1 MFLQFHGFDWDR
13 GNRAKCQKHGLSIA
27 LIESLFARP
36 LAIVPSTADLLEAD
50 SRDESRF
57 CAVGQTGNG
66 RRVFLVFTLRRKGDR
81 QLIRPISARYMHKKE
96 IESYE
101 KENPGV

>member
-1 MFLQFHGFDWDR
+1 MILQFDGFDWDR
-13 GNRAKCQKHGLSIA
+13 GNRAKCQKHGLSTA

-36 LAIVPSTADLLEAD
+36 LAIIPSAAD
-50 SRDESRF
+50 SQEERRF
-57 CAVGQTGNG
+57 CAVGQAGNG

-81 QLIRPISARYMHKKE
+81 QLIRPISARYMHNKE
-96 IESYE
+96 IEYYE

>member
-1 MFLQFHGFDWDR
+1 MFLQFDDFDWDR
-13 GNRAKCQKHGLSIA
+13 GNRAKCQKHGLSTA

-36 LAIVPSTADLLEAD
+36 LAIIPSATASQEE
-50 SRDESRF
+50 RRF

-66 RRVFLVFTLRRKGDR
+66 RRVFLVFTLRRNGDR

-96 IESYE
+96 VESYE

>member
-1 MFLQFHGFDWDR
+1 MILQFDGFDWDR

-36 LAIVPSTADLLEAD
+36 LAIIPSAAD
-50 SRDESRF
+50 SQEERRF
-57 CAVGQTGNG
+57 CAVGLIGSDW
-66 RRVFLVFTLRRKGDR
+66 RVFLVFTLRRKGDK
-81 QLIRPISARYMHKKE
+81 QLIRLISARYMHKKG

-101 KENPGV
+101 KENPSV

>member
-13 GNRAKCQKHGLSIA
+13 GNRAKCEKHGLSIA
-27 LIESLFARP
+27 LIESLFTRP
-36 LAIVPSTADLLEAD
+36 LAIVPSTAGLRE
-50 SRDESRF
+50 EGRF

-66 RRVFLVFTLRRKGDR
+66 RRVFLVFTLRRKAEK
-81 QLIRPISARYMHKKE
+81 QLIRPIGARYMHKKE

-101 KENPGV
+101 EENPGV

>member
-36 LAIVPSTADLLEAD
+36 LAIVPSTAGPRE
-50 SRDESRF
+50 ESRF

-66 RRVFLVFTLRRKGDR
+66 RRVFLVFTLRRKGNE

-96 IESYE
+96 MDAYE
-101 KENPGV
+101 KDNPDL

>member
-13 GNRAKCQKHGLSIA
+13 GNRAKCQKHGLSTA

-36 LAIVPSTADLLEAD
+36 LAIIPSAAD
-50 SRDESRF
+50 SREENRF
-57 CAVGQTGNG
+57 CAVGQTGDG
-66 RRVFLVFTLRRKGDR
+66 RRVFLVFTLRHRGEE
-81 QLIRPISARYMHKKE
+81 QLIRPISARYMDKKE

-101 KENPGV
+101 KENSGV

>member
-1 MFLQFHGFDWDR
+1 MILQFDGFDWDR

-36 LAIVPSTADLLEAD
+36 LAIIPSAAD
-50 SRDESRF
+50 SQEERRF

-66 RRVFLVFTLRRKGDR
+66 RRVFLVFTLRRKGDK

>member
-1 MFLQFHGFDWDR
+1 MILQFDGFDWDR

-36 LAIVPSTADLLEAD
+36 LAIIPSAAD
-50 SRDESRF
+50 SQEERRF

-66 RRVFLVFTLRRKGDR
+66 RNRIL
-81 QLIRPISARYMHKKE
+81 
-96 IESYE
+96 
-101 KENPGV
+101 

>member
-1 MFLQFHGFDWDR
+1 MISQFDGFDWDR
-13 GNRAKCQKHGLSIA
+13 GNKAKCQKHGLSIA

-36 LAIVPSTADLLEAD
+36 LAIIPSAAD
-50 SRDESRF
+50 SQEERRF

-66 RRVFLVFTLRRKGDR
+66 RRVFLVFTLRRKGNE

>member
-1 MFLQFHGFDWDR
+1 MALTGIEVTEP
-13 GNRAKCQKHGLSIA
+13 NGLSIA

-36 LAIVPSTADLLEAD
+36 LAVVPSAADLRE
-50 SRDESRF
+50 ESRY

-66 RRVFLVFTLRRKGDR
+66 RRVFLVFTLRRKGDK

-96 IESYE
+96 IASYE

>member
-13 GNRAKCQKHGLSIA
+13 GNKAKCQKHGLSIA

-36 LAIVPSTADLLEAD
+36 LAIVPSEAD
-50 SRDESRF
+50 SPEESRF
-57 CAVGQTGNG
+57 CAVGQTDNS

>member
-1 MFLQFHGFDWDR
+1 MILQFDGFDWDR

-27 LIESLFARP
+27 LIEGLFARP
-36 LAIVPSTADLLEAD
+36 LAIIPSAAD
-50 SRDESRF
+50 SREESRF

-66 RRVFLVFTLRRKGDR
+66 RRVFLVFPLRRKGNE
-81 QLIRPISARYMHKKE
+81 QLVRPISARYMHKRE

-101 KENPGV
+101 KENPGI

>member
-1 MFLQFHGFDWDR
+1 MVLQFHGFDWDR
-13 GNRAKCQKHGLSIA
+13 GNRVKCQKHGLSVA

-36 LAIVPSTADLLEAD
+36 LAIVPGGAG
-50 SRDESRF
+50 SREESRF
-57 CAVGQTGNG
+57 CAVGQTGDG
-66 RRVFLVFTLRRKGDR
+66 RRVFLVFTQRRKGDK

-101 KENPGV
+101 KENPGL

>member
-1 MFLQFHGFDWDR
+1 MILQFDGFDWDR

-27 LIESLFARP
+27 LIEGLFARP
-36 LAIVPSTADLLEAD
+36 LAIIPSAAD
-50 SRDESRF
+50 SREESRF

-66 RRVFLVFTLRRKGDR
+66 RRVFLVFTLRRKGNE
-81 QLIRPISARYMHKKE
+81 QLVRPISARYMHKRE

-101 KENPGV
+101 KENPGL

>member
-1 MFLQFHGFDWDR
+1 MFLQFHSFDWDR
-13 GNRAKCQKHGLSIA
+13 GNKAKCQKHGLSIA
-27 LIESLFARP
+27 LIEGLFAQP
-36 LAIVPSTADLLEAD
+36 LAIIPSALGSEE
-50 SRDESRF
+50 ESRI
-57 CAVGQTGNG
+57 CAVGQAGNG
-66 RRVFLVFTLRRKGDR
+66 RRVFLVFTLRSKGDK

>member
-1 MFLQFHGFDWDR
+1 MSLQFHDFDWDR

-27 LIESLFARP
+27 MIESLFARP
-36 LAIVPSTADLLEAD
+36 LAIIPSAAD
-50 SRDESRF
+50 SREESRF
-57 CAVGQTGNG
+57 CAVGQTGSG
-66 RRVFLVFTLRRKGDR
+66 RRVFLVFTLRRKGDK

>member
-1 MFLQFHGFDWDR
+1 LPSFPAWLVRKRNAGFTQW
-13 GNRAKCQKHGLSIA
+13 GNG
-27 LIESLFARP
+27 
-36 LAIVPSTADLLEAD
+36 D
-50 SRDESRF
+50 
-57 CAVGQTGNG
+57 G
-66 RRVFLVFTLRRKGDR
+66 RRVFLVFTLRRKGDK

>member
-1 MFLQFHGFDWDR
+1 LQSVLQFDGFDWDG
-13 GNRAKCQKHGLSIA
+13 GNPAKCQKHALSIA
-27 LIESLFARP
+27 LIEGLFASP
-36 LAIVPSTADLLEAD
+36 LAVFPARQILK
-50 SRDESRF
+50 RN
-57 CAVGQTGNG
+57 AVGQTEND
-66 RRVFLVFTLRRKGDR
+66 RRVFLVFTLRRKGDE